1 MNLEIHIS
9 DYYLA
14 TLATLIAERLMETR
28 QESLNAFLSED
39 PVFEAKP
46 QAKQISYPAPAE
58 PVAEPEPAVVKEVE
72 AKPTPA
78 PVVQMTLDEVRTQ
91 MAALPRDKARQA
103 LTDLGF
109 AKLSDVPA
117 DQYPRLLELA
127 A

>member
-1 MNLEIHIS
+1 MMIDVHIPDQVLS
-9 DYYLA
+9 Q
-14 TLATLIAERLMETR
+14 LATLIAERLVEYHTD
-28 QESLNAFLSED
+28 QSISAF
-39 PVFEAKP
+39 FAKDDEP
-46 QAKQISYPAPAE
+46 QAKAISYPAPAE

-72 AKPTPA
+72 TKPTPA
-78 PVVQMTLDEVRTQ
+78 PVAQMTLDEVRTQ

-109 AKLSDVPA
+109 DKLSDVPA